1 MTPEDAYIKARYY
14 CAQQER
20 CRFDIRRKLF
30 DWKVEP
36 QYFDRILSDLEKENF
51 LSEMRFAGLY
61 VKSKLNQNRWGPVKI
76 RAELARRGIPEH
88 IIDEAIDRIDQ
99 NVLTENMSRLATS
112 KRKELDA
119 RGVDNKEE
127 KLKMYLYSRGYEAS
141 FIMNFLN
148 NK

>member
-20 CRFDIRRKLF
+20 CRFDIRRKLY

-88 IIDEAIDRIDQ
+88 IIDEAIGRIDQ
-99 NVLTENMSRLATS
+99 DLLTENMSRLATL

-119 RGVDNKEE
+119 RGIENKEE
-127 KLKMYLYSRGYEAS
+127 KLKMYLYSRGYEVS
-141 FIMNFLN
+141 LIMKFLN